1 MKGIGGGWRGAFA
14 AAVALGVGELAAIAV
29 RPSASPLVAV
39 GGAVIDATPAGVKD
53 FAIRTFGVYDKAVLI
68 GAMVVVVGAV
78 MLALGRRP
86 LFAGVAIGCGAGFA
100 ALVAA
105 GRPGADLL
113 DVVPS
118 VVSGLAGSAAL
129 WLAVASDGQRVRPPG
144 ESSAPEGPRLAAA
157 SLSAA
162 GSYGG
167 RRFNERV
174 PESSWAERRASKGW
188 ASRGPGSEGRRILLV
203 GSFGLL
209 IAAAVGGVA
218 GRVAG
223 AGQAVAATFRLPR
236 PASPAKPLPAGVDL
250 RVPGLTPFTTL
261 NRDFYRV
268 DTALVVPRVDPRN
281 WTLRITG
288 MVDRPLEI
296 DFADLLARPLVERDI
311 TLTCVS
317 NEVGGPYAGHA
328 RWLGAPLLDLLR
340 EAGVRRGADQ
350 LLSTSAD
357 GFTCGTPLT
366 AVMDGRDAL
375 LAVAMN
381 GDVLPAEH
389 GFPARMVI
397 PGLYGY
403 ASATKWVVE
412 LKLTTFAAEQAYWVR
427 RGWAPDGEIKTM
439 SRIDVPAPLARV
451 QPGPVQVAGVAWA
464 QRRGVAAVEV
474 RADDGPWSP
483 ARLAE
488 VPGIDTWR
496 QWTWTWQ
503 ATPGTHRLEVRAT
516 DGAGR
521 TQQVARVP
529 PFPDGATGHHSIV
542 VTVP

>member
-1 MKGIGGGWRGAFA
+1 MRFDGDSARGLLA
-14 AAVALGVGELAAIAV
+14 AAVALGVGELAALAV

-39 GGAVIDATPAGVKD
+39 GGAVVDTAPAALKD
-53 FAIRTFGVYDKAVLI
+53 FAIRTFGVHDKTVLL
-68 GAMVVVVGAV
+68 ACVVVVVALAAV
-78 MLALGRRP
+78 FVGRASARWPLLA
-86 LFAGVAIGCGAGFA
+86 VASIGCASTA
-100 ALVAA
+100 AATVAA
-105 GRPGADLL
+105 GRPAAGPL

-118 VVSGLAGSAAL
+118 VVSGLAGAAAL
-129 WLAVASDGQRVRPPG
+129 LTALACRGERARQRVFSPG
-144 ESSAPEGPRLAAA
+144 WVPEGPTRSAPEARR
-157 SLSAA
+157 SA
-162 GSYGG
+162 
-167 RRFNERV
+167 
-174 PESSWAERRASKGW
+174 
-188 ASRGPGSEGRRILLV
+188 GRRIFLAGSLGLLV
-203 GSFGLL
+203 V
-209 IAAAVGGVA
+209 AAVGGVA
-218 GRVAG
+218 GRLAGSGRAVAG
-223 AGQAVAATFRLPR
+223 TFRLPR
-236 PASPAKPLPAGVDL
+236 PASPAKPLPQGADL
-250 RVPGLTPFTTL
+250 RIPGLAPFTTP

-268 DTALVVPRVDPRN
+268 DTALVVPRIDPRE

-288 MVDRPLEI
+288 MVDRPMEITLEE
-296 DFADLLARPLVERDI
+296 LLARPLVERDI

-328 RWLGAPLLDLLR
+328 RWLGAPLLNLLR

-350 LLSTSAD
+350 LLSVSAD
-357 GFTCGTPLT
+357 GFTCGTPLA

-381 GDVLPAEH
+381 GEVLPAEH
-389 GFPARMVI
+389 GFPARMVV

-403 ASATKWVVE
+403 ASATKWVVG

-427 RGWAPDGEIKTM
+427 RGWAADGPVKTM

-451 QPGPVQVAGVAWA
+451 PAGPVQVAGVAWA

-483 ARLAE
+483 ARLAD

-496 QWTWTWQ
+496 QWAWTWQ

-516 DGAGR
+516 DGTGR
-521 TQQVARVP
+521 TQQTARVP

>member
-1 MKGIGGGWRGAFA
+1 M
-14 AAVALGVGELAAIAV
+14 ALGVGELTAIAL

-39 GGAVIDATPAGVKD
+39 GGMVIDATPAVLKD

-68 GAMVVVVGAV
+68 GGMVLVVAAIAM
-78 MLALGRRP
+78 ALGRAAERRP
-86 LFAGVAIGCGAGFA
+86 GFAAAAIGCAGTVA
-100 ALVAA
+100 AVVAA
-105 GRPGADLL
+105 GRPGASWL
-113 DVVPS
+113 DAVPS
-118 VVSGLAGSAAL
+118 VVSGLAGAAAL
-129 WLAVASDGQRVRPPG
+129 LLAVALRG
-144 ESSAPEGPRLAAA
+144 ERAWPKRRLP
-157 SLSAA
+157 
-162 GSYGG
+162 GG
-167 RRFNERV
+167 RRLFL
-174 PESSWAERRASKGW
+174 A
-188 ASRGPGSEGRRILLV
+188 

-209 IAAAVGGVA
+209 VTAAAGGVI

-223 AGQAVAATFRLPR
+223 AGRAVAATFRLPR
-236 PASPAKPLPAGVDL
+236 PVIPAKPLPAGADL
-250 RVPGLTPFTTL
+250 RIPGLTPFTTP

-268 DTALVVPRVDPRN
+268 DTALVVPRVDPSD

-296 DFADLLARPLVERDI
+296 DLEDLLARPLVERDI

-328 RWLGAPLLDLLR
+328 RWLGAPLLNLLR

-381 GDVLPAEH
+381 GEVLPAEH
-389 GFPARMVI
+389 GFPARMVV

-427 RGWAPDGEIKTM
+427 RGWAADGPVKTM

-451 QPGPVQVAGVAWA
+451 APGPVQVAGVAWA
-464 QRRGVAAVEV
+464 QHRGVAAVEV
-474 RADDGPWSP
+474 RADGGPWSQ
-483 ARLAE
+483 ARLAD
-488 VPGIDTWR
+488 VPGVDTWR
-496 QWTWTWQ
+496 QWAWTWQ

-521 TQQVARVP
+521 TQQMARVP